1 MQLEAR
7 RIKNSPLAGRGRGDL
22 CGSRF
27 GGPSVQFK
35 SSTMNFSAIISK
47 YCLIFFQLCFMRL
60 GYYHLI
66 IFILATLRIFPI
78 FYLIF
83 ILLMFIIIQSYLIQ
97 AMNNLVWKYINDWS
111 IFAHIIIS
119 KIWHVW
125 IAKLPKTRMCGLSW
139 ESKEFRRGHEIGN
152 S

>member
-35 SSTMNFSAIISK
+35 SPTMNFSAIISK

-66 IFILATLRIFPI
+66 ILILATLRIFPI

-83 ILLMFIIIQSYLIQ
+83 ILMFIIIVY
-97 AMNNLVWKYINDWS
+97 N
-111 IFAHIIIS
+111 HI
-119 KIWHVW
+119 
-125 IAKLPKTRMCGLSW
+125 
-139 ESKEFRRGHEIGN
+139 
-152 S
+152 